1 MAYTST
7 RREAR
12 ERALHLAYERELRA
26 LPADSLLA
34 DLPVAPDPFA
44 AALVQG
50 ANDHA
55 DEIDVLLERY
65 SQRWP
70 VDRMPV
76 VDRTLLRL
84 AVFELGWMPDTPV
97 AVVIDEAVEL
107 AKQYSTEDSP
117 RFVNGLLSR
126 IAQEVR
132 PAAGPR

>member
-1 MAYTST
+1 MAPTST

-26 LPADSLLA
+26 LDADELLA
-34 DLPVAPDPFA
+34 DLPVDPDPYA
-44 AALVQG
+44 AALVRG
-50 ANDHA
+50 AYEHRR
-55 DEIDVLLERY
+55 EIDELLERF
-65 SQRWP
+65 SQRWH

-84 AVFELGWMPDTPV
+84 AVYELCWVPEVDTP
-97 AVVIDEAVEL
+97 VVIDEAVEL

-132 PAAGPR
+132 PAAE